1 MSTISGNNKRIAKNT
16 VFLYFRMFVMMIV
29 SLFTS
34 RVVLDVLGTED
45 YGIYNI
51 IGGVIVLFSFLNA
64 ALNAA
69 TQRFI
74 NFNLGKNDLKQ
85 ANSVF
90 CMSLNVYALLSVV
103 IVILAETIG
112 LWFVNTQLNIPAE
125 RMDAANWV
133 YQCTILTFIINLI
146 RIPYNASILAYERM
160 DFYAYTSLG
169 EAVLKLLVVYLLY
182 VSFYDKLIVYALL
195 YTVVPLLITIIYKL
209 FCIRNF
215 EICLYRRTW
224 DKHIF
229 QGLFGFTGWSLFGSL
244 ATMSAQQGL
253 NILINVFYGVT
264 VNAAVGIA
272 NQVCGTVNQFVSN
285 FQMAFRPQ
293 IVKDYAAGEFD
304 RFYRLIFSSSKFSF
318 YLMFLLTLPIM
329 LTIDTILSIWLVD
342 VPQYTAIF
350 CQLILII
357 LIIEATAAPLWMSVE
372 AKGNIRNYQIL
383 MSCVILLNFPLSYMA
398 LNFGFPVYTVW
409 CMKIFVTLLV
419 FATRCWYINKK
430 LGFPLKDYCKEV
442 LLSIF
447 MVSIIGLPIPLVI
460 KMSIDGLWVNFIS
473 VIVTSVLVAIIDI
486 YMIGLNSSERRIVK
500 DILQKKVPFLSKKQ

>member
-1 MSTISGNNKRIAKNT
+1 
-16 VFLYFRMFVMMIV
+16 
-29 SLFTS
+29 
-34 RVVLDVLGTED
+34 
-45 YGIYNI
+45 
-51 IGGVIVLFSFLNA
+51 
-64 ALNAA
+64 
-69 TQRFI
+69 
-74 NFNLGKNDLKQ
+74 
-85 ANSVF
+85 
-90 CMSLNVYALLSVV
+90 
-103 IVILAETIG
+103 
-112 LWFVNTQLNIPAE
+112 
-125 RMDAANWV
+125 
-133 YQCTILTFIINLI
+133 
-146 RIPYNASILAYERM
+146 M

-195 YTVVPLLITIIYKL
+195 YTVVSLLMTIIYKL

-293 IVKDYAAGEFD
+293 IVKDYAAGDFD

-329 LTIDTILSIWLVD
+329 FTIDTILSIWLVD

-398 LNFGFPVYTVW
+398 LNLGFPVYTVW
-409 CMKIFVTLLV
+409 CIKDFRYAVGFCNTLLV
-419 FATRCWYINKK
+419 HK
-430 LGFPLKDYCKEV
+430 
-442 LLSIF
+442 
-447 MVSIIGLPIPLVI
+447 
-460 KMSIDGLWVNFIS
+460 
-473 VIVTSVLVAIIDI
+473 
-486 YMIGLNSSERRIVK
+486 
-500 DILQKKVPFLSKKQ
+500 